1 MDGGEMYE
9 LSKCTVLVVDDTE
22 ANIDILAAAL
32 DSEYEVSVAMDGES
46 ALEAVNTDPPDLIL
60 LDIMMPGIDGYEVC
74 RRLKSEPKTAAI
86 SIVFIT
92 SMSEVQ
98 NKTKGFELG
107 AVDYITKPFEVMEVK
122 ARVKTHLSLTLAR
135 RELANQNIILEEK
148 VRIRTE
154 ALRHSITVRERM
166 ESELRIAHDIQMNIM
181 PADFPPYPDK
191 SEIDIHAILKPARE
205 VGGDFYDFFFI
216 NPDQLCLVVGDVSGK
231 GVPAALFMSMVIT
244 YIRSIAKVFD
254 KPDLILNNVNT
265 EISRGNDS
273 CTFVTVF
280 LGILNIKT
288 GEMSYTNAGHN
299 PPLKI
304 SRKDDITLLNDA
316 NCSAIGMDEDFT
328 FSSKTILLQS
338 RDMICIYTDGVTEAF
353 DEQRHMFSEERLI
366 EVVSGHR
373 EYTVS
378 KLADEVFRKVQSFS
392 EKMPQADD
400 ITILNVRYLP

>member
-1 MDGGEMYE
+1 MVTGMYE

-22 ANIDILAAAL
+22 ANIDILVESL
-32 DSEYEVSVAMDGES
+32 DSEYEVSVAMDGQS
-46 ALEAVNTDPPDLIL
+46 ALETIDADPPDLIL

-74 RRLKSEPKTAAI
+74 RRLKSKPETACI
-86 SIVFIT
+86 PIIFIT
-92 SMSEVQ
+92 AMSEIE
-98 NKTKGFELG
+98 NKTRGFESG
-107 AVDYITKPFEVMEVK
+107 AVDYIIRPFEVMEVK

-154 ALRHSITVRERM
+154 ALRESITARERM

-181 PADFPPYPDK
+181 PADFPPFPDK
-191 SEIDIHAILKPARE
+191 PEIDIHAILKPAKE

-216 NPDQLCLVVGDVSGK
+216 NSDQLCLVVGDVSGK

-254 KPDLILNNVNT
+254 KPDLILNSVNR
-265 EISRGNDS
+265 EVSRGNDS

-288 GEMSYTNAGHN
+288 GELSYTNAGHN

-304 SRKDDITLLNDA
+304 SRKSGVMLLNDA
-316 NCSAIGMDEDFT
+316 KCPAIGMDDDFS
-328 FSSKTILLQS
+328 FNRKTIMLQS
-338 RDMICIYTDGVTEAF
+338 LDMICIYTDGVTEAF
-353 DEQRHMFSEERLI
+353 DEKREMFSEERLI
-366 EVVSGHR
+366 EEVSGHG
-373 EYTVS
+373 EYTAR
-378 KLADEVFRKVQSFS
+378 KLADEIFQKVQSFS

>member
-1 MDGGEMYE
+1 
-9 LSKCTVLVVDDTE
+9 
-22 ANIDILAAAL
+22 
-32 DSEYEVSVAMDGES
+32 
-46 ALEAVNTDPPDLIL
+46 
-60 LDIMMPGIDGYEVC
+60 
-74 RRLKSEPKTAAI
+74 
-86 SIVFIT
+86 
-92 SMSEVQ
+92 
-98 NKTKGFELG
+98 
-107 AVDYITKPFEVMEVK
+107 
-122 ARVKTHLSLTLAR
+122 
-135 RELANQNIILEEK
+135 
-148 VRIRTE
+148 
-154 ALRHSITVRERM
+154 
-166 ESELRIAHDIQMNIM
+166 MNIM
-181 PADFPPYPDK
+181 PADFPPFPDK
-191 SEIDIHAILKPARE
+191 PEIDIHAILKPAKE

-299 PPLKI
+299 SPLKI
-304 SRKDDITLLNDA
+304 SKKDGITLLNDA
-316 NCSAIGMDEDFT
+316 KCSAIGMDEDFT

-378 KLADEVFRKVQSFS
+378 KLSDEVFRKVQSFS

>member
-1 MDGGEMYE
+1 MNKI
-9 LSKCTVLVVDDTE
+9 SNCTVLVVDDTE
-22 ANIDILAAAL
+22 ANIDILVEAL
-32 DSEYEVSVAMDGES
+32 GSEYEVSVAMDGEG
-46 ALEAVNTDPPDLIL
+46 ALQIINTNHPDLIL

-74 RRLKSEPKTAAI
+74 RRLKSEPETSEI
-86 SIVFIT
+86 PIVFIT
-92 SMSEVQ
+92 SMSEIQ

-107 AVDYITKPFEVMEVK
+107 AIDYITRPFEVMEVK

-154 ALRHSITVRERM
+154 ALRQSIAARERM

-181 PADFPPYPDK
+181 PADFPPFPDK
-191 SEIDIHAILKPARE
+191 PEIDIHAILKPARE

-216 NPDQLCLVVGDVSGK
+216 NSDRLCLVVGDVSGK

-254 KPDLILNNVNT
+254 KPDLILNNVNR
-265 EISRGNDS
+265 EVSCGNDS

-288 GEMSYTNAGHN
+288 GELSYTNAGHS
-299 PPLKI
+299 PPLKT
-304 SRKDDITLLNDA
+304 SRKNDVVLLNDA
-316 NCSAIGMDEDFT
+316 NCPAIGMDDDFS
-328 FSSKTILLQS
+328 FSRKTIMLQS
-338 RDMICIYTDGVTEAF
+338 FDMICIYTDGITEAF
-353 DEQRHMFSEERLI
+353 DEKRQMFSEERLI
-366 EVVSGHR
+366 EEVSRHR
-373 EYTVS
+373 EYTAS
-378 KLADEVFRKVQSFS
+378 KLADEVFQKVQSFS
-392 EKMPQADD
+392 GKMPQTDD

>member
-1 MDGGEMYE
+1 MEE
-9 LSKCTVLVVDDTE
+9 LSNCTVLVVDDTE
-22 ANIDILAAAL
+22 ANIDILVAAL

-46 ALEAVNTDPPDLIL
+46 ALETVNTDPPDLIL
-60 LDIMMPGIDGYEVC
+60 LDIMMPGMDGYEVC
-74 RRLKSEPKTAAI
+74 RRLKSVPKTSKI
-86 SIVFIT
+86 PIVFIT
-92 SMSEVQ
+92 SMSEIQ

-154 ALRHSITVRERM
+154 ELRQSIVARERI

-181 PADFPPYPDK
+181 PADFPPFPDK
-191 SEIDIHAILKPARE
+191 PEIDIHAILKPARE
-205 VGGDFYDFFFI
+205 VGGDFYDYFFI
-216 NPDQLCLVVGDVSGK
+216 DSNRLCLIVGDVSGK

-254 KPDLILNNVNT
+254 KPDLILKYVNI
-265 EISRGNDS
+265 EVSRGNNS

-280 LGILNIKT
+280 LAILNIKT
-288 GEMSYTNAGHN
+288 GELSYTNAGHN

-304 SRKDDITLLNDA
+304 SRKDGVMPLNEA
-316 NCSAIGMDEDFT
+316 HCPAIGIDDDFS
-328 FSSKTILLQS
+328 FCSKTIMLES
-338 RDMICIYTDGVTEAF
+338 FDMICIYTDGVTEAF
-353 DEQRHMFSEERLI
+353 DEKRNMFSEERLI
-366 EVVSGHR
+366 EEVSEHR
-373 EYTVS
+373 KYTAS
-378 KLADEVFRKVQSFS
+378 KLADELFQKVQSFS
-392 EKMPQADD
+392 KKMPQFDD

>member
-1 MDGGEMYE
+1 MYE

-22 ANIDILAAAL
+22 ANIDILVAAL

-46 ALEAVNTDPPDLIL
+46 ALETIDTDLPDLIL
-60 LDIMMPGIDGYEVC
+60 LDIMMPGMDGYEVC

-86 SIVFIT
+86 PIVFIT
-92 SMSEVQ
+92 SMSEIQ
-98 NKTKGFELG
+98 NKTRGFELG

-154 ALRHSITVRERM
+154 ALRQSIAARERM

-181 PADFPPYPDK
+181 PAEFPPFPDK
-191 SEIDIHAILKPARE
+191 PEIDIHAILKPARE

-216 NPDQLCLVVGDVSGK
+216 SSDRLCLVVGDVSGK

-254 KPDLILNNVNT
+254 KPDLILNDVNR
-265 EISRGNDS
+265 EVSRGNDS

-288 GEMSYTNAGHN
+288 GELSYTNAGHN

-304 SRKDDITLLNDA
+304 SMNNGVTLLDDA
-316 NCSAIGMDEDFT
+316 NCPAIGMDDDYS
-328 FSSKTILLQS
+328 FSRKTIMLQS
-338 RDMICIYTDGVTEAF
+338 LDMVCIYTDGVTEAF
-353 DEQRHMFSEERLI
+353 DEKRQMFSEERLI
-366 EVVSGHR
+366 EEVSKHK
-373 EYTVS
+373 EYTAS
-378 KLADEVFRKVQSFS
+378 KLANEVFQKVQSFS
-392 EKMPQADD
+392 EKTSQADD
-400 ITILNVRYLP
+400 ITILNLRYLP

>member
-1 MDGGEMYE
+1 MFE

-22 ANIDILAAAL
+22 ANIDILVAAL

-107 AVDYITKPFEVMEVK
+107 AVDYITKPFDIMEVK

-154 ALRHSITVRERM
+154 ALRQSIAARERM

-181 PADFPPYPDK
+181 PADFPPFPDK
-191 SEIDIHAILKPARE
+191 PEIDIYAILKPARE

-216 NPDQLCLVVGDVSGK
+216 NSDRLCLVVGDVSGK

-254 KPDLILNNVNT
+254 KPDVILNNVNR
-265 EISRGNDS
+265 EVSRGNDS

-288 GEMSYTNAGHN
+288 GELSYTNAGHN

-304 SRKDDITLLNDA
+304 SRKSGVMLLDDA
-316 NCSAIGMDEDFT
+316 SCPAIGMD
-328 FSSKTILLQS
+328 
-338 RDMICIYTDGVTEAF
+338 
-353 DEQRHMFSEERLI
+353 
-366 EVVSGHR
+366 
-373 EYTVS
+373 
-378 KLADEVFRKVQSFS
+378 
-392 EKMPQADD
+392 
-400 ITILNVRYLP
+400 

>member
-1 MDGGEMYE
+1 MEE
-9 LSKCTVLVVDDTE
+9 LSNCTVLVVDDTE
-22 ANIDILAAAL
+22 ANIDILVAAL

-46 ALEAVNTDPPDLIL
+46 ALETVNTDPPDLIL
-60 LDIMMPGIDGYEVC
+60 LDIMMPGMDGYEVC
-74 RRLKSEPKTAAI
+74 RRLKSVPKTSKI
-86 SIVFIT
+86 PIVFIT
-92 SMSEVQ
+92 SMSEIQ

-154 ALRHSITVRERM
+154 ELRQSIVARERI

-181 PADFPPYPDK
+181 PADFPPFPDK
-191 SEIDIHAILKPARE
+191 PEIDIHAILKPARE
-205 VGGDFYDFFFI
+205 VGGDFYDYFFI
-216 NPDQLCLVVGDVSGK
+216 DSNRLCLVVGDVSGK

-254 KPDLILNNVNT
+254 KPDLILKYVNI
-265 EISRGNDS
+265 EVSRGNNS

-280 LGILNIKT
+280 LAILNIKT
-288 GEMSYTNAGHN
+288 GELSYTNAGHN

-304 SRKDDITLLNDA
+304 SRKDGVMPLNEA
-316 NCSAIGMDEDFT
+316 HCPIIGIDDDFS
-328 FSSKTILLQS
+328 FCSKTIMLES
-338 RDMICIYTDGVTEAF
+338 FDMICIYTDGVTEAF
-353 DEQRHMFSEERLI
+353 DEKKQMFSEERLI
-366 EVVSGHR
+366 EEVSGHR
-373 EYTVS
+373 EYTAS
-378 KLADEVFRKVQSFS
+378 KLADEVFQTVQSFS
-392 EKMPQADD
+392 EKMPQFDD

>member
-1 MDGGEMYE
+1 MEE
-9 LSKCTVLVVDDTE
+9 LSNCTVLVVDDTE
-22 ANIDILAAAL
+22 ANIDILVAAI

-46 ALEAVNTDPPDLIL
+46 ALETVNTDPPDLIL
-60 LDIMMPGIDGYEVC
+60 LDIMMPGMDGYEVC
-74 RRLKSEPKTAAI
+74 RRLKSVPKTSKI
-86 SIVFIT
+86 PIVFIT
-92 SMSEVQ
+92 SMSEIQ

-154 ALRHSITVRERM
+154 ELRQSIVARERI

-181 PADFPPYPDK
+181 PADFPPFPDK
-191 SEIDIHAILKPARE
+191 PEIDIHAILKPARE
-205 VGGDFYDFFFI
+205 VGGDFYDYFFI
-216 NPDQLCLVVGDVSGK
+216 DSNRLCLVVGDVSGK

-254 KPDLILNNVNT
+254 KPDLILKYVNI
-265 EISRGNDS
+265 EVSRGNNS

-280 LGILNIKT
+280 LAILNIKT
-288 GEMSYTNAGHN
+288 GELSYTNAGHN

-304 SRKDDITLLNDA
+304 SRKDGVMPLNEA
-316 NCSAIGMDEDFT
+316 HCPIIGIDDDFS
-328 FSSKTILLQS
+328 FCSKTIMLES
-338 RDMICIYTDGVTEAF
+338 FDMICIYTDGVTEAF
-353 DEQRHMFSEERLI
+353 DEKKQMFSEERLI
-366 EVVSGHR
+366 EEVSGHR
-373 EYTVS
+373 EYTAS
-378 KLADEVFRKVQSFS
+378 KLADEVFQTVQSFS
-392 EKMPQADD
+392 EKMPQFDD

>member
-1 MDGGEMYE
+1 MYE

-22 ANIDILAAAL
+22 TNIDILVAAL

-46 ALEAVNTDPPDLIL
+46 ALETLNNDLPDLIL
-60 LDIMMPGIDGYEVC
+60 LDIMMPGMDGYEVC
-74 RRLKSEPKTAAI
+74 RRIKNNPKTSGI
-86 SIVFIT
+86 PIVFIT
-92 SMSEVQ
+92 TMNEIQ

-107 AVDYITKPFEVMEVK
+107 AVDYITKPFEVMEIK
-122 ARVKTHLSLTLAR
+122 ARVKTHLSLMLAK

-154 ALRHSITVRERM
+154 ELKQSIAARERM

-181 PADFPPYPDK
+181 PVDFPPFPDK
-191 SEIDIHAILKPARE
+191 PEIDIHAILKPARE

-216 NPDQLCLVVGDVSGK
+216 NPDRFCLVVGDVSGK

-254 KPDLILNNVNT
+254 KPDIILNNVNR
-265 EISRGNDS
+265 EVSRGNDS

-288 GEMSYTNAGHN
+288 GELSYTNAGHN

-304 SRKDDITLLNDA
+304 NRKDGVVPLNEA
-316 NCSAIGMDEDFT
+316 HCPAIGMDDDFS
-328 FSSKTILLQS
+328 FSRKTIMLQS
-338 RDMICIYTDGVTEAF
+338 FDMICIYTDGVTEAF
-353 DEQRHMFSEERLI
+353 DKKRDMFSEERLI
-366 EVVSGHR
+366 DEVSEHR
-373 EYTVS
+373 EYTACD
-378 KLADEVFRKVQSFS
+378 LAEKVFQKVQSFS
-392 EKMPQADD
+392 EKTPQADD
-400 ITILNVRYLP
+400 ITILNVRYLPQMTVL

>member
-1 MDGGEMYE
+1 MYE

-22 ANIDILAAAL
+22 ANIDILVAAL

-46 ALEAVNTDPPDLIL
+46 ALETVDTDPPDLIL
-60 LDIMMPGIDGYEVC
+60 LDIMMPGMDGYEVC
-74 RRLKSEPKTAAI
+74 RRLKSEPETSGI
-86 SIVFIT
+86 PIVFIT
-92 SMSEVQ
+92 SMSEIQ
-98 NKTKGFELG
+98 NKTRGFELG

-122 ARVKTHLSLTLAR
+122 ARVKTHLSLTLAK

-154 ALRHSITVRERM
+154 ALRQSIAARERM
-166 ESELRIAHDIQMNIM
+166 ESELRIAHDIQMNIV
-181 PADFPPYPDK
+181 PSDFPPFPDK
-191 SEIDIHAILKPARE
+191 PVIDIHAILKPARE

-216 NPDQLCLVVGDVSGK
+216 NSDRLCLVVGDVSGK

-244 YIRSIAKVFD
+244 YIRSIARVFNE
-254 KPDLILNNVNT
+254 PDLILNDVNR

-288 GEMSYTNAGHN
+288 GELSYTNAGHN

-304 SRKDDITLLNDA
+304 SSRNDVILLDDA
-316 NCSAIGMDEDFT
+316 KCPAIGMDDDFS
-328 FSSKTILLQS
+328 FSRKTIMLQS
-338 RDMICIYTDGVTEAF
+338 LDMICLYTDGVTEAF
-353 DEQRHMFSEERLI
+353 DEKRQMFSEERLI
-366 EVVSGHR
+366 EEVSGHR
-373 EYTVS
+373 EYSAS
-378 KLADEVFRKVQSFS
+378 KLADEVLQKVQSFS
-392 EKMPQADD
+392 KEMPQADD

>member
-1 MDGGEMYE
+1 MYE

-22 ANIDILAAAL
+22 ANIDILVAAL

-46 ALEAVNTDPPDLIL
+46 ALEIVNSDPPDLIL
-60 LDIMMPGIDGYEVC
+60 LDIMMPSIDGYEVC
-74 RRLKSEPKTAAI
+74 RRLKSEPKTSGI
-86 SIVFIT
+86 PIIFIT
-92 SMSEVQ
+92 AMSEIE
-98 NKTKGFELG
+98 NKTRGFELG
-107 AVDYITKPFEVMEVK
+107 AVDYIIRPFEVMEVK

-154 ALRHSITVRERM
+154 ALRQSIAARERM
-166 ESELRIAHDIQMNIM
+166 KSELRIAHDIQMNIM
-181 PADFPPYPDK
+181 PADFPPFPDK
-191 SEIDIHAILKPARE
+191 PEIDIHAILKPAKE

-216 NPDQLCLVVGDVSGK
+216 SPDRLCLVVGDVSGK

-254 KPDLILNNVNT
+254 KPDLILDNVNREVT
-265 EISRGNDS
+265 RGNDS

-288 GEMSYTNAGHN
+288 GELSYTNAGHN

-304 SRKDDITLLNDA
+304 NVNNGVTLLDDA
-316 NCSAIGMDEDFT
+316 NCPGIGMDDDFS
-328 FSSKTILLQS
+328 FSEKTIMLQS
-338 RDMICIYTDGVTEAF
+338 LDMICICTDGVTEAF
-353 DEQRHMFSEERLI
+353 DEKEEMFSEERLI
-366 EVVSGHR
+366 EEVYKHR
-373 EYTVS
+373 EYTAGE
-378 KLADEVFRKVQSFS
+378 LADEIFQKVQSFS

-400 ITILNVRYLP
+400 ITILNLRYLP